1 MARCKRETLAGKQCT
16 RPATKGQLCGQHA
29 TAAATSAA
37 SHPSHLKKGR
47 KPRAGSAAAKLLAT
61 AESKK
66 KFLEGFGQ
74 IATVTG
80 AAEHAKVSRRV
91 HYQWLDADTRYAAA
105 FAAAQLEAN
114 DRLEGEARRRAV
126 SGVEEPV
133 WFQGKIVGTVRK
145 HSDTLLIFLMKG
157 AMPDKY
163 RDRHELTGAG
173 GGPIQT
179 SSIDLEALSIDTLRR
194 IKKEMT
200 AAKRARAE

>member
-1 MARCKRETLAGKQCT
+1 MARCKRETLAGLQCK
-16 RPATKGQLCGQHA
+16 RAAKEGDLCGPHS
-29 TAAATSAA
+29 AAAA
-37 SHPSHLKKGR
+37 SQSSHLKKER
-47 KPRAGSAAAKLLAT
+47 KPRAGSAAARALETEENK
-61 AESKK
+61 E
-66 KFLEGFGQ
+66 KFLVGFGQ

-80 AAEHAKVSRRV
+80 AAEHAGVSRRV
-91 HYQWLDADTRYAAA
+91 HYQWLEADPDYTAA
-105 FAAAQLEAN
+105 FAEAQLEAN
-114 DRLEGEARRRAV
+114 DRLESEARRRAV

-133 WFQGKIVGTVRK
+133 WYQGEIVGTVRK

-157 AMPDKY
+157 ANPEKY

-200 AAKRARAE
+200 VAKRARAAR